1 MKKQEYRIG
10 WLSVYMTSE
19 QADRWNM
26 GESTPEDF
34 DLMVVCVPR
43 TNRGLPIHDE
53 MNLFQAMEN
62 HPEVEQL
69 VNEACHS
76 AIVAN

>member
-1 MKKQEYRIG
+1 MKREYRIG
-10 WLSVYMTSE
+10 WLNVTMTSD

-34 DLMVVCVPR
+34 DSIITYVPG
-43 TNRGLPIHDE
+43 TNRGLPIHEE

-69 VNEACHS
+69 VNDACHEAELVS
-76 AIVAN
+76 